1 MSQSTFGG
9 PDSMMP
15 VALLSDTAHMFRQL
29 GVESIRASVANL
41 SSMALH
47 PTWTISDLGETNDDS
62 PERPMDSAFPGSAD
76 VVAQLAAAPA
86 NETVVQRLSPRLW
99 LCAWRLD
106 HTHAVMVE
114 AKYREPRDGLDEHQ
128 QTLMRLVCNT
138 GIRARLMSTT
148 PLLADEP
155 MLQWPSVERR
165 HTGGPT
171 RRHLATLAL
180 VAAGALVSLWLAL
193 VALPGAQDKLL
204 TQQADVNRLHA
215 IVDNAMLGSLATAMA
230 TGDYGE
236 VQTALSSFESLGC
249 VQRAVVTNGRLL
261 NVAQVGPSGGLSIGK
276 PVPANLAQ
284 AARKLDLT
292 IGTQHFGQLLLLREP
307 RIEGMEL
314 RFDILRLAAGFAFLA
329 SALAAAVMAIRWRK
343 SPLPGT
349 PSAPPAVS

>member
-1 MSQSTFGG
+1 MV
-9 PDSMMP
+9 P
-15 VALLSDTAHMFRQL
+15 VALLSDTAHMRRQL

-76 VVAQLAAAPA
+76 
-86 NETVVQRLSPRLW
+86 
-99 LCAWRLD
+99 
-106 HTHAVMVE
+106 
-114 AKYREPRDGLDEHQ
+114 
-128 QTLMRLVCNT
+128 
-138 GIRARLMSTT
+138 
-148 PLLADEP
+148 
-155 MLQWPSVERR
+155 
-165 HTGGPT
+165 
-171 RRHLATLAL
+171 
-180 VAAGALVSLWLAL
+180 
-193 VALPGAQDKLL
+193 
-204 TQQADVNRLHA
+204 
-215 IVDNAMLGSLATAMA
+215 
-230 TGDYGE
+230 
-236 VQTALSSFESLGC
+236 
-249 VQRAVVTNGRLL
+249 
-261 NVAQVGPSGGLSIGK
+261 
-276 PVPANLAQ
+276 LAQ